1 VTRIIAG
8 LAGGH
13 TLKVP
18 AAGTRP
24 TSDRV
29 REAIFSRLDALTDV
43 AGARV
48 LDLYAGSGALG
59 IEAASRG
66 AVRVDLVDNSE
77 RAVNV
82 MRANIASVAKALP
95 TSDIRAHRASVN
107 SFLDSTRETWDIVLL
122 DPPYDVTNA
131 NLESALAALVP
142 RLSADAIVAVERSGR
157 EPVPTWPA
165 GYAELAPKDYGET
178 RVYWLEPAE

>member
-8 LAGGH
+8 IAGGH

-43 AGARV
+43 AGATV

-77 RAVNV
+77 RAINV
-82 MRANIASVAKALP
+82 IRANIASVSTAIPNA
-95 TSDIRAHRASVN
+95 DIRAHRAGVT
-107 SFLDSTRETWDIVLL
+107 SFLETSRESWDIVFL

-131 NLESALAALVP
+131 SLETALRALLP
-142 RLSADAIVAVERSGR
+142 RLSSDAVVAVERAGR
-157 EPVPTWPA
+157 EPVPNWPA
-165 GYAELAPKDYGET
+165 GYAELTPKDYGET
-178 RVYWLEPAE
+178 RVYWLEVE